1 MLCFVVYD
9 SYAKSL
15 IGLYDN
21 HEDVEKLINKLVRDD
36 MNDEIQKLKYSILS
50 EVDVSKRQEYCMII
64 ENLKVQLGIKDMKN
78 CYILNGDIKQ
88 RYLNYSKV
96 MNKLSSPI
104 YFYPQ

>member
-21 HEDVEKLINKLVRDD
+21 LKDVEKLVNKLVRDD
-36 MNDEIQKLKYSILS
+36 INNEIVKLKYSILS
-50 EVDVSKRQEYCMII
+50 ENNVIKRQELCMTL
-64 ENLKVQLGIKDMKN
+64 ENLKVQLSLDDVKN

-88 RYLNYSKV
+88 RYLHYSKE
-96 MNKLSSPI
+96 MNKLDYPI
-104 YFYPQ
+104 FLYAQ